1 MNNDRYAAYGIA
13 LLRISFGVMLFAHG
27 FILKYMTY
35 TMAGTV
41 GFFESIGLP
50 GALAYVVAFAETF
63 GGILLILGIGTRW
76 VAAAMVP
83 ILLGALWVHAGNG
96 WVFNAP
102 NGGWEYPLYLVV
114 LSIAQVLL
122 GEGAFAVKIP
132 KGNQANLAP
141 QSA

>member
-1 MNNDRYAAYGIA
+1 MNNDKYAAYGIA

-50 GALAYVVAFAETF
+50 GALAYVVAFAETI

>member
-1 MNNDRYAAYGIA
+1 MNNDRYAAYGIT
-13 LLRISFGVMLFAHG
+13 LLRVSFGVMLFAHG

-35 TMAGTV
+35 TLAGTV
-41 GFFESIGLP
+41 GFFESLGLP
-50 GALAYVVAFAETF
+50 GALAYIVFLAETI

-122 GEGAFAVKIP
+122 GDGALAVKFP
-132 KGNQANLAP
+132 GKERATLAP

>member
-1 MNNDRYAAYGIA
+1 MNNDRYAAYGIT
-13 LLRISFGVMLFAHG
+13 LLRVSFGVMLFAHG

-35 TMAGTV
+35 TLAGTV
-41 GFFESIGLP
+41 GFFESLGLP
-50 GALAYVVAFAETF
+50 SALAYVVFLAETI

-83 ILLGALWVHAGNG
+83 ILLGALWVHLGNG

-122 GEGAFAVKIP
+122 GDGALAVKFP
-132 KGNQANLAP
+132 GKERATLAP